1 MSKIICF
8 EKWDYDCG
16 TLNQMSFEF
25 DNSITIDQIS
35 KLADRILNDYYDGSE
50 TNDEI
55 ELDEVYIYNKCYE
68 FCKEQGLIFNTI
80 KPDITVSL
88 DTQKIH
94 IKDGID
100 YLFIKENDGWYSIV
114 DISDG
119 GYRTVIQAQTL
130 KAAEGYI
137 SMIERVDV
145 PFTVL

>member
-25 DNSITIDQIS
+25 DDSITINQIS
-35 KLADRILNDYYDGSE
+35 KLADRILNDYYDESE

-88 DTQKIH
+88 DTQRVH
-94 IKDGID
+94 IKEDFIGCVYWRIYWCD
-100 YLFIKENDGWYSIV
+100 DKEYEDTLSDLYKDEDFVLYLTNKSAWY
-114 DISDG
+114 D
-119 GYRTVIQAQTL
+119 
-130 KAAEGYI
+130 KHNK
-137 SMIERVDV
+137 
-145 PFTVL
+145 